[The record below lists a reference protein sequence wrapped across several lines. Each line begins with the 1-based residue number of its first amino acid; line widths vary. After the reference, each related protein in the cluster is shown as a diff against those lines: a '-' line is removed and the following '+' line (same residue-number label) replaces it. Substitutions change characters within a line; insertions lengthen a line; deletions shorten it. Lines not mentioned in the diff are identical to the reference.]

1 VRQFLYQDFNGKCGV
16 LAELWFDYR
25 DHEEFKDS
33 IEYNE

>member
-1 VRQFLYQDFNGKCGV
+1 MRQFLYQDFNGKCGV